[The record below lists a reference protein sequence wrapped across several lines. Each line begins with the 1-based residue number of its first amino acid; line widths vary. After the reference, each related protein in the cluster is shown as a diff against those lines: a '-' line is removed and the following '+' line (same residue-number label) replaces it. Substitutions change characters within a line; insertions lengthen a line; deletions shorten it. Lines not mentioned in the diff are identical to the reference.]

1 MIYQTN
7 MKSNKINIAL
17 VGFGNIG
24 SYFYKTVIKN
34 KKNIYRKTGKIPIFK
49 YISAKNINKKR
60 IIKLPKKKLVKN
72 FSNIVLD
79 KEVDIVVELIGGSEG
94 AAKKLVFS
102 SLMNK
107 KHVIT
112 ANKALISKYGDK
124 LAVIAEKNKVNLE
137 YEASVAGGIPIIRAI
152 KEGLITNK
160 INKIYGILNGTT
172 NYILSK
178 MESSGNDFYH
188 VLDNAKKLGFA
199 ESNPLSD
206 LNGNDSAAKLRILSS
221 IAFSIN
227 ISKNKILTEGI
238 QNINLTDILYAKK
251 FGYKIKLLSISEN
264 KKKKLIERVHPCL
277 VSANSFLANTDGV
290 LNAIVIDAAPVGK
303 TVLQGEGAGP
313 GPTSSALI
321 SDLCSVLR
329 GNIKYPFGI
338 SSKLRKKTSKFDILN
353 HTSSS
358 YFRIEVK
365 DLPGVLSSI
374 TKMFAKNK
382 ISIKNLLQNP
392 DKKNKKATII
402 IITHK
407 SLEKNYNNLFSNLTR
422 NKFVLKK
429 PTFIRIEKV

>member
-1 MIYQTN
+1 
-7 MKSNKINIAL
+7 MKKKINIAIA
-17 VGFGNIG
+17 GFGNIG
-24 SYFYKTVIKN
+24 SYFYKFLEKN
-34 KKNIYRKTGKIPIFK
+34 KINISIKTGKIPLIK
-49 YISAKNINKKR
+49 YICAKNINKKR
-60 IIKLPKKKLVKN
+60 LIKIPKSKWINNPLN
-72 FSNIVLD
+72 LSFMD
-79 KEVDIVVELIGGSEG
+79 DVDIIVELIGGSEG
-94 AAKKLVFS
+94 VAKKLVFS
-102 SLMNK
+102 ALRNK

-112 ANKALISKYGDK
+112 ANKALMAKYGDQ
-124 LAVIAEKNKVNLE
+124 LAALAEKNRVNLE
-137 YEASVAGGIPIIRAI
+137 YEASVAGGIPIIRSI
-152 KEGLITNK
+152 KEGLIANK

-172 NYILSK
+172 NFILSS
-178 MESSGNDFYH
+178 MESSRKNFYE

-199 ESNPLSD
+199 ESNPVSD

-221 IAFSIN
+221 IAFNTN

-251 FGYKIKLLSISEN
+251 FGYKIKLLSISEIKMN
-264 KKKKLIERVHPCL
+264 KLIERVHPCL
-277 VSANSFLANTDGV
+277 ISNDSFLANINGV
-290 LNAIVIDAAPVGK
+290 LNAIVIDAMPVGK
-303 TVLQGEGAGP
+303 SVLQGEGAGA

-321 SDLCSVLR
+321 SDLCSILR

-338 SSKLRKKTSKFDILN
+338 SSKLRTKIIKFNILK

-358 YFRIEVK
+358 YLRIEVK

-374 TKMFAKNK
+374 TKIFAKNR

-392 DKKNKKATII
+392 DKKNRKATII

-407 SLEKNYNNLFSNLTR
+407 NLEKNYNNLFSNLTK

>member
-1 MIYQTN
+1 
-7 MKSNKINIAL
+7 MKKKINIAIA
-17 VGFGNIG
+17 GFGNIG
-24 SYFYKTVIKN
+24 SYYYKFLQKN
-34 KKNIYRKTGKIPIFK
+34 KSNISIKTGKIPIVK
-49 YISAKNINKKR
+49 YICAKNINKKR
-60 IIKLPKKKLVKN
+60 LIKIPKSKWINNPLDLSSMEDIDII
-72 FSNIVLD
+72 
-79 KEVDIVVELIGGSEG
+79 VELIGGSEG
-94 AAKKLVFS
+94 VAKKLVFS
-102 SLMNK
+102 ALRNK

-112 ANKALISKYGDK
+112 ANKALMAKYGDQ
-124 LAVIAEKNKVNLE
+124 LAALAEKNKVNLE
-137 YEASVAGGIPIIRAI
+137 YEASVAGGIPIIRSI

-172 NYILSK
+172 NYILSY
-178 MESSGNDFYH
+178 MENSGKIFYEA
-188 VLDNAKKLGFA
+188 LDNAKKLGFA
-199 ESNPLSD
+199 ESNPVSD

-221 IAFSIN
+221 IAFSKN

-251 FGYKIKLLSISEN
+251 FGYKIKLLSISEIKMN
-264 KKKKLIERVHPCL
+264 RLIERVHPCL
-277 VSANSFLANTDGV
+277 ISSNSFLANVDGV
-290 LNAIVIDAAPVGK
+290 LNAIVIDAVPVGK
-303 TVLQGEGAGP
+303 SVLQGDGAGP

-338 SSKLRKKTSKFDILN
+338 SSKLRTKIIKFNILR

-374 TKMFAKNK
+374 TKIFAKNK
-382 ISIKNLLQNP
+382 ISIKNLLQSPN
-392 DKKNKKATII
+392 KRNKKATII

-407 SLEKNYNNLFSNLTR
+407 NLEKNYNNLFSNLTN